1 MNETILIAKTE
12 IKNCKNTGDIRK
24 LSSRLF
30 RSVKDKTIDNI
41 FSICSEL
48 LEEYML
54 CIAFDFAHRMK
65 NQYDEY
71 TFALFEKWLEKYVR
85 GWGDCDDFCVHAFG
99 ELICQK
105 PELVSNIIAWT
116 QREEFWMRR
125 ASAVV
130 LLVSIKH
137 DKYKYINPLQ
147 ISDLLMKDEH
157 YLVQKGYGWMLKELS
172 IKEPELVFEYL
183 LKNKTMMPGLSYRYA
198 LQKMNSDKKK
208 ILLQ

>member
-1 MNETILIAKTE
+1 MNEIIITAKKE
-12 IKNCKNTGDIRK
+12 IRNCKNTGDIRK
-24 LSSRLF
+24 MSARLF
-30 RSVKDKTIDNI
+30 QLVKDNTIDNI
-41 FSICSEL
+41 FSICGEF
-48 LEEYML
+48 LEEHML
-54 CIAFDFAHRMK
+54 CIAFDFAYRMR

-99 ELICQK
+99 ELICQRS
-105 PELVSNIIAWT
+105 ELVSNIIAWT

-137 DKYKYINPLQ
+137 DKYKDINPLQ

-157 YLVQKGYGWMLKELS
+157 YLVQKGYGWLLKELS
-172 IKEPELVFEYL
+172 IKEPKLVFEYL
-183 LKNKTMMPGLSYRYA
+183 LKNKTMMPRLSYRYS
-198 LQKMNSDKKK
+198 LQKMDSDKKK
-208 ILLQ
+208 ILLK